1 MLNSKALTAKILTA
15 IAQIIES
22 DLVIE
27 QGVDETGWHYKKYAS
42 GYLEAERARNI
53 GQYTVSTVET
63 APIYVGGT
71 LTSALPSMAV
81 SGQVEV
87 SLMGNSVNS
96 PCFLERISTSSWRVA
111 KVGSVT
117 LQGVTVCERTI
128 NARWKA
134 MVGGVARKVLN
145 ALQSLT
151 FKEVVAC

>member
-1 MLNSKALTAKILTA
+1 MLSTKALTAKILTA

-27 QGVDETGWHYKKYAS
+27 QGIDKNGWHYKKYAS
-42 GYLEAERARNI
+42 GYLEAERARNV
-53 GQYTVSTVET
+53 GKYTVGTVES

-71 LTSALPSMAV
+71 LTSALPSMAI
-81 SGQVEV
+81 SGQIEV

-96 PCFLERISTSSWRVA
+96 ACFLERISVNSWRVA
-111 KVGSVT
+111 KVGSAT

-134 MVGGVARKVLN
+134 VGGVARRIFAQLLSGRRWVI
-145 ALQSLT
+145 
-151 FKEVVAC
+151 C